1 MTTSALPKTMRALCL
16 SAYDGRPESLRVT
29 EMPVPKP
36 GPGQVLVRVSAA
48 PINPSDLMFVR
59 GLYGVKKPLPAVPGF
74 EGSGTVVAAGSLAG
88 RILRGAKGGVH
99 PHSKHERDVGRVR
112 GGADGAVPAVAA
124 ADQR

>member
-1 MTTSALPKTMRALCL
+1 MTTSALPETMRALSL
-16 SAYDGRPESLRVT
+16 TAYDGRPESLQVT

-74 EGSGTVVAAGSLAG
+74 EGSGKVVAAGSLAARLLMG
-88 RILRGAKGGVH
+88 RR
-99 PHSKHERDVGRVR
+99 VGCIPTPSTNGTWAEYV
-112 GGADGAVPAVAA
+112 
-124 ADQR
+124 

>member
-1 MTTSALPKTMRALCL
+1 MTTSALPETMRALCL
-16 SAYDGRPESLRVT
+16 TAYDGRPESLQMT

-36 GPGQVLVRVSAA
+36 AAGQVLVRVAAA

-88 RILRGAKGGVH
+88 RLL
-99 PHSKHERDVGRVR
+99 VGRRV
-112 GGADGAVPAVAA
+112 GCVPNPATDGTWAEY
-124 ADQR
+124 